1 MHVTNLGGAEL
12 PEGVFSRAVV
22 IVRQGVAG
30 LPMPEGDDRIQ
41 AGRAHSPAAYI
52 AGSEEEMKRL
62 PPPMGGQFL
71 GAGRYPSFVELAKG
85 EVTRTSRDQ
94 ITVYLNGGNQGL
106 QFAAVGS
113 LVYNECRERE
123 LGRPLP
129 TEWFLQDIRD

>member
-62 PPPMGGQFL
+62 PPASGERFHGG
-71 GAGRYPSFVELAKG
+71 GYPSFVELAKG
-85 EVTRTSRDQ
+85 EVKRTSEEQ
-94 ITVYLNGGNQGL
+94 ITLYLNGGNQGL
-106 QFAAVGS
+106 QFAAVGA
-113 LVYNECRERE
+113 LVYNKCREQE